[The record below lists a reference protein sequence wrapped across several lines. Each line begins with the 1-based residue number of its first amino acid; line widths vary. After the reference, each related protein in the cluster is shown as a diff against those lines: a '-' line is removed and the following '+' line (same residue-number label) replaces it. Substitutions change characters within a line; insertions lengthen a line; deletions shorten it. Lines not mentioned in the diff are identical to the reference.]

1 MKQKTLRRILVCWCL
16 FIGLGAVLGATGMLV
31 DPSGKAMR
39 MDVLLPY
46 FQVLPFAQ
54 QLFQNYVFPG
64 VALLVVN
71 GLTQL
76 TTAVF
81 LFRNSPFASRLGIGC
96 GVILMLWI
104 CIQFVAFPLNFL
116 SPLYFVFGLLEA
128 LTGWRLYIQE
138 KRT

>member
-1 MKQKTLRRILVCWCL
+1 
-16 FIGLGAVLGATGMLV
+16 MLV